1 MFKKKRI
8 MKKTYIIP
16 VTNTIVVEAAQTLLA
31 GSEKVN
37 FKSGTASE
45 WGSRQASQWS
55 GGCP

>member
-1 MFKKKRI
+1 

-45 WGSRQASQWS
+45 WGSRQASQWDDDDEE
-55 GGCP
+55 